1 MMIWLRSC
9 NLLALLL
16 LTLLLLPV
24 MSCGTGAV
32 NEPAAEKQS
41 QPSPEAPPDAKKS
54 MVQIRNGAFYSG
66 ITEQQFQFYL
76 SQTKM
81 NFPGM
86 IEQMRERVT
95 IPPRDKFEDQFYI
108 SRFEVTNREF
118 KNFLLATSYRS
129 SVRQGFLHHWEGDQ
143 YPDWGADFPVVWVSS
158 SDAAAYCRWIGGELP
173 SETQWEKAARGA
185 SDARAFPWGE
195 ALPSQSL
202 VNCASSQ
209 AEPVGDRAEDISP
222 FQVYDLGGNVSEF
235 TRSAIADRPEEFI
248 IRGGSFQQSGH
259 YALVGV
265 RLRSA
270 GKNLRFKDVGF
281 RCVAY

>member
-9 NLLALLL
+9 KPLV
-16 LTLLLLPV
+16 LTLLTVMACGTLPV
-24 MSCGTGAV
+24 
-32 NEPAAEKQS
+32 NRPATEKES

-54 MVQIRNGAFYSG
+54 MVQIRKGPFYFG

-76 SQTKM
+76 SQTSM

-86 IEQMRERVT
+86 VEHMRERLT
-95 IPPRDKFEDQFYI
+95 IPPRDEFEDQFYI

-118 KNFLLATSYRS
+118 KSFLLAASYRS
-129 SVRQGFLHHWEGDQ
+129 SVCGDFLQHWEGEQ
-143 YPDWGADFPVVWVSS
+143 YPDWGADFPVVWVSA

-195 ALPSQSL
+195 RPPPKSMI
-202 VNCASSQ
+202 NYASGQ
-209 AEPVGDRAEDISP
+209 AEPVGDRAQDLSP

-235 TRSAIADRPEEFI
+235 TRSAVSNRPDESI
-248 IRGGSFQQSGH
+248 IRGGSFLESSRS
-259 YALVGV
+259 ALVGV

-270 GKNLRFKDVGF
+270 GKNQRFKDVGF
-281 RCVAY
+281 RCVSY